1 MVMVRSVVLF
11 NFKLRKAVL
20 VEYSHPKRY
29 YNSGE
34 KNIKKHF
41 LVYSKNDLGA
51 ASWLKKNKRSVSDK
65 NIKQIAKSALCLF
78 ATFYF
83 LI

>member
-11 NFKLRKAVL
+11 NFKLRKIVL

-34 KNIKKHF
+34 KNIIKKHF
-41 LVYSKNDLGA
+41 LVYSKNNLGA
-51 ASWLKKNKRSVSDK
+51 A
-65 NIKQIAKSALCLF
+65 
-78 ATFYF
+78 T
-83 LI
+83 